1 MLTLFLPDFD
11 PRLDDIVERRPAA
24 LRDWLIQLPMSQ
36 VLDAGRQVLDALSSC
51 NRVRIAPDE
60 RYALLEQYRT
70 ALDLLAGGLESLY
83 RLPGL
88 PMGERARQASQL
100 MRALW
105 QELVIGYKR
114 TLVDRLEKRSLFG
127 NNNRIAAQAIQQA
140 MYAHYRLLLLSC
152 RVYMSVPAGFWR
164 ETHQLFRHAAEHK
177 LLDDTLDKLTPGSGL
192 LYKRMLLLALA
203 DPLRYA
209 QDELDKVI
217 ELVENYAPLI
227 HFQSL
232 TKLAASAGFF
242 LVRLDQ
248 DAPPRYVGA
257 RNTDGVD
264 GAALLVDTIELGK
277 KLHRALH
284 ALETKAPLAHDRG
297 KVLMWME
304 ILRRVNRQWS
314 IAPKR
319 LFQRIQAD
327 TRIELCLGLAASVH
341 TTSAGKVGACAVT
354 PHISHWQ
361 IINESPGGYAVHGE
375 AMQPEL
381 ARAGEIVAL
390 RANPDE
396 PWMVASVRWLQQRDD
411 SSIDMGLQ
419 VMSAQPTAAM
429 VRTAGPY
436 ETAPSQPALLIPEIA
451 VLKQA
456 AQLAA
461 SKGTYA
467 PLREL
472 AVDTAAGTLR
482 LRATKLVE
490 QQMGYDLFEYQP
502 G

>member
-1 MLTLFLPDFD
+1 MLTLALPDFD
-11 PRLDDIVERRPAA
+11 PRLDAIVERQPAK
-24 LRDWLIQLPMSQ
+24 LREWLIQLPMSQ
-36 VLDAGRQVLDALSSC
+36 VLDAGRQVLDSLASS

-60 RYALLEQYRT
+60 RYALLEQYGT
-70 ALDLLAGGLESLY
+70 AIGLLAGGLETLY
-83 RLPGL
+83 RVPGL
-88 PMGERARQASQL
+88 PLGERARQAAQL

-105 QELVIGYKR
+105 QELATGYKR
-114 TLVDRLEKRSLFG
+114 TLIDKLEKRSLFG
-127 NNNRIAAQAIQQA
+127 GQRLAAQAIQQT
-140 MYAHYRLLLLSC
+140 MHAHYQQLRLAS
-152 RVYMSVPAGFWR
+152 RIYMSTPTGFWR
-164 ETHQLFRHAAEHK
+164 ESHQLFRYAGEHK
-177 LLDDTLDKLTPGSGL
+177 LLEEGKDEQPHTSSL

-209 QDELDKVI
+209 QDELDKVL

-227 HFQSL
+227 RFQSPSRL
-232 TKLAASAGFF
+232 GAAAGFF

-248 DAPPRYVGA
+248 DQPPRYVGA
-257 RNTDGVD
+257 RNTDGID

-277 KLHRALH
+277 KLFRALH
-284 ALETKAPLAHDRG
+284 ALEAKAPQAHDRA

-314 IAPKR
+314 IAPTR
-319 LFQRIQAD
+319 LFQRILAD
-327 TRIELCLGLAASVH
+327 TRIELCLGLAATVH
-341 TTSAGKVGACAVT
+341 TTSAG
-354 PHISHWQ
+354 Q
-361 IINESPGGYAVHGE
+361 IGTAAASPTFSQWRIVNESPGGYAVRSD

-390 RANPDE
+390 RASADE
-396 PWMVASVRWLQQRDD
+396 PWMIASVRWLQQRDD
-411 SSIDMGLQ
+411 GGIDMGLQ
-419 VMSAQPTAAM
+419 VMSAQPTPAM
-429 VRTAGPY
+429 VRTAGPRDA
-436 ETAPSQPALLIPEIA
+436 APAQPALLIPEIA

-472 AVDTAAGTLR
+472 AVDTGAGVLR